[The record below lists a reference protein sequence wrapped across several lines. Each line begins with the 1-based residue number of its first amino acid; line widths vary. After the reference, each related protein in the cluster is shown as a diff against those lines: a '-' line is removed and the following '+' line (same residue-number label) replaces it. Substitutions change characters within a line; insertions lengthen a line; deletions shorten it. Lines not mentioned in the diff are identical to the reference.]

1 MKKEK
6 EKKTDPVK
14 KNSWKGHLAA
24 VLLTAAAFLV
34 YDYVE
39 LPAYNLQSAD
49 LWFTVC
55 GVLAVF
61 GVLEMIFLSGLRLVQ
76 TDDPTRMVFGS
87 RAGGVA
93 VKTVGPKRKLGKRFL
108 MAAIAVAAVG
118 ILCSF
123 ASSEV
128 FHAKSYAAIAGPI
141 ETRDFIE
148 DTPPSETISDIALM
162 DSDSARIIGARALG
176 SLNELVSQFE
186 IGYQYTQINLNGRPM
201 KVSPL
206 EYADFFRWWNNKSQ
220 GIPGYIAVDPVENTS
235 KYVKLDSPMQY
246 AESAYF
252 SHDLRR
258 HLRFR
263 YRTAIFGDS
272 YFEIGEDGTP
282 YYVTA
287 VLKRNIF
294 LFGGTDVKGAVI
306 LNACTG
312 ETRYYDVKD
321 VPAWVD
327 IVYDGDMLTQR
338 YDWYG
343 ELSGGFFNSIFAKKD
358 CKHVTDD
365 YGYKMFDDDVWVFT
379 GVTSVAS
386 DQSNIGFVLMNSRTA
401 EIRYYAIP
409 GAEEYSVMR
418 SAEGEVQ
425 HLGYTASFPSVINVG
440 GQPTYIM
447 ALKDKGSLVKQ
458 YALIHVERYN
468 IVVTAETQREV
479 MVKYREALAQN
490 GETWD
495 SSGEAIPEYTWYTYR
510 LKDIKYL
517 VEDGNSYAYLITEA
531 SQDSGDGYLSAV
543 PEDVVFKVD
552 CTAYEEVVLLEPGSR
567 FQIAPAVEMG
577 TTLEAGRV
585 YEALALGKIWP

>member
-1 MKKEK
+1 MSDN
-6 EKKTDPVK
+6 EKKVK
-14 KNSWKGHLAA
+14 RKGGWKGHLWA
-24 VLLTAAAFLV
+24 VLLTLIAFAV
-34 YDYVE
+34 YDYTQ
-39 LPAYNLQSAD
+39 LPAYNIQSTET
-49 LWFTVC
+49 WFTVC
-55 GVLAVF
+55 AVLALF
-61 GVLEMIFLSGLRLVQ
+61 GVLELIFNSGLRLEA
-76 TDDPTRMVFGS
+76 TSEPSRMVLGS
-87 RAGGVA
+87 SKGGVS
-93 VKTVGPKRKLGKRFL
+93 VKFLGPKRRLGKFSL
-108 MAAIAVAAVG
+108 YAAGIIAVAG
-118 ILCSF
+118 ILCSLL
-123 ASSEV
+123 SSQV
-128 FHAKSYAAIAGPI
+128 FHAKSYAAIAGNI
-141 ETRDFIE
+141 ETRDFIA
-148 DTPPSETISDIALM
+148 DTPASETISDIALM
-162 DSDSARIIGARALG
+162 DSDSAQIIGARALG

-186 IGYQYTQINLNGRPM
+186 INPQYTQINLNGRPM
-201 KVSPL
+201 KVTPL
-206 EYADFFRWWNNKSQ
+206 EYADFFRWWNNRSA

-235 KYVKLDSPMQY
+235 EYVKLSTPMQY

-258 HLRFR
+258 HLRFS
-263 YRTAIFGDS
+263 YRTAIFGNS
-272 YFEIGEDGTP
+272 YFEIGEDGAP

-287 VLKRNIF
+287 VLKKDVF

-312 ETRYYDVKD
+312 ETQYYDVQD
-321 VPAWVD
+321 IPAWVD
-327 IVYDGDMLTQR
+327 IVYDGDMLAQR

-343 ELSGGFFNSIFAKKD
+343 ELSGGFFNSLFAKKD

-447 ALKDKGSLVKQ
+447 VLKDKGSLVKQ

-479 MVKYREALAQN
+479 MAKYREALVQN
-490 GETWD
+490 GEEWD
-495 SSGEAIPEYTWYTYR
+495 SGSQTIEDLPWRTITI
-510 LKDIKYL
+510 KDVKYL
-517 VEDGNSYAYLITEA
+517 VQDGNSYAYLISDKREIFKVNCAEFETVVLVEL
-531 SQDSGDGYLSAV
+531 GDRVKLSAAEEESGV
-543 PEDVVFKVD
+543 QDVLSF
-552 CTAYEEVVLLEPGSR
+552 E
-567 FQIAPAVEMG
+567 IM
-577 TTLEAGRV
+577 
-585 YEALALGKIWP
+585 